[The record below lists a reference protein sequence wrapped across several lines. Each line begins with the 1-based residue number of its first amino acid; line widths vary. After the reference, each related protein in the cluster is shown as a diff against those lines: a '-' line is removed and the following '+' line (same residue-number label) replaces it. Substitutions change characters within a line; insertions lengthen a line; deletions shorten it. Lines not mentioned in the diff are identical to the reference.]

1 MQSKTF
7 GKAMQFLAAVGTLVS
22 AFALV
27 ACGGSD
33 TKDVNV
39 TVGLT
44 NSTVAV
50 VQGQPLTIPD
60 GQVFTPAI
68 TGEVTLT
75 FNSPNTFTLVGSGGV
90 TATGV
95 VTYSSTSGASVGSC
109 QFDVRAP
116 GGLISTAAI
125 LTVPSCSLLVTAN
138 DVEVGGGPV
147 NGTVTLSLSGASGT
161 VNSAPVTAQVFL
173 DVDDL
178 LFVKNPVTG
187 ASVSMGVRP

>member
-1 MQSKTF
+1 MADAMI
-7 GKAMQFLAAVGTLVS
+7 KA
-22 AFALV
+22 
-27 ACGGSD
+27 
-33 TKDVNV
+33 
-39 TVGLT
+39 T

-90 TATGV
+90 AATGV

-138 DVEVGGGPV
+138 DVEVGGDPV

-161 VNSAPVTAQVFL
+161 VNSDPVTAQVFL
-173 DVDDL
+173 DIDDL

>member
-7 GKAMQFLAAVGTLVS
+7 GKAMQFLVAVGTLVS

-75 FNSPNTFTLVGSGGV
+75 FNSPNTFTLVGSGGA

-116 GGLISTAAI
+116 GGLISMAAI

-138 DVEVGGGPV
+138 DVEVGGDPV

-161 VNSAPVTAQVFL
+161 VNSDPVTAQVFL

>member
-7 GKAMQFLAAVGTLVS
+7 GKAMQFLVAVGTLVS
-22 AFALV
+22 AFTLV

-75 FNSPNTFTLVGSGGV
+75 FNSPNTFTLVGSGVPPPRAWSPIAPRAAPWWGPV
-90 TATGV
+90 L
-95 VTYSSTSGASVGSC
+95 TS
-109 QFDVRAP
+109 AP
-116 GGLISTAAI
+116 GGLISGRY

-138 DVEVGGGPV
+138 DVEVGG
-147 NGTVTLSLSGASGT
+147 
-161 VNSAPVTAQVFL
+161 
-173 DVDDL
+173 D
-178 LFVKNPVTG
+178 
-187 ASVSMGVRP
+187 R